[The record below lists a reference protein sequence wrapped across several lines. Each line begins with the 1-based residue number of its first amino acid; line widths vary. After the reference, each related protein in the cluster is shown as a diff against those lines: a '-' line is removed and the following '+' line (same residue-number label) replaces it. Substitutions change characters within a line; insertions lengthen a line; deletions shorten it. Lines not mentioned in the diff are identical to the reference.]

1 MDPHAWAWDVE
12 ALVLVPASCVAYALA
27 VRRFPAPRWRVLAFA
42 ASQVLLLAVFLTP
55 LETLALDY
63 LLSAHLL
70 QNVVLAEWAPGLF
83 VLGLPVAL
91 ADRLTAFRA
100 VRFVTHPAVALPV
113 WLATYVV
120 WHLPALYD
128 AALEHRAT
136 LLHLEHACYF
146 AAGVLFWWPVL
157 QRRHPELRS
166 VTKAFY
172 IFAAFL
178 FASPIGLLLA
188 LLPEPIYSF
197 YEAAPRIWGLSALTD
212 QQIAGVTMALE
223 QSVVF
228 FAVFAFYFL
237 RFLREEEAGPDLEA
251 PGTRARA

>member
-1 MDPHAWAWDVE
+1 MDPYAWGWDVE
-12 ALVLVPASCVAYALA
+12 ILLLVPVMSIAYAAA
-27 VRRFPAPRWRVLAFA
+27 VRRWPAERWQVVAFA
-42 ASQVLLLAVFLTP
+42 AAQVLLLAAFITP
-55 LETLALDY
+55 LETLALEY
-63 LLSAHLL
+63 LLTAHLL
-70 QNVVLAEWAPGLF
+70 QNVVAAEWAPALV
-83 VLGLPVAL
+83 VLGIPAAL
-91 ADRLTAFRA
+91 GARLARVRA
-100 VRFVTHPAVALPV
+100 VRLVTHPLVALPL
-113 WLATYVV
+113 WLTTYFV

-146 AAGVLFWWPVL
+146 AAGVVFWWPVL

-172 IFAAFL
+172 VFAAFL

-188 LLPEPIYSF
+188 LLPEPIYGF

-223 QSVVF
+223 QAVVF